1 MNERVGQVSFDLPG
15 DGDMLM
21 EKPYS
26 EATAQL
32 IDNEVRDLISSAYER
47 TVAMIEEHR
56 EHVISVRNVVYH
68 VFGTVSD
75 FGMRR
80 LCRRNLEHNRYV

>member
-1 MNERVGQVSFDLPG
+1 MNEKVGQVSFDLPG

-32 IDNEVRDLISSAYER
+32 IDNEVRDLIRSAYER

-56 EHVISVRNVVYH
+56 EHVISVSIVVHH
-68 VFGTVSD
+68 VFMCLEEVLVSMCVIL
-75 FGMRR
+75 FMTFPA
-80 LCRRNLEHNRYV
+80 Y

>member
-56 EHVISVRNVVYH
+56 EHVISVRNIVHH
-68 VFGTVSD
+68 VL
-75 FGMRR
+75 MRY
-80 LCRRNLEHNRYV
+80 CI